1 MKIIYLRKQAP
12 QDFTPLSWE
21 TYFTTFQ
28 DVEIDVNKF
37 RVYTSGGEGPVIV
50 LLHGGGYSG
59 LTWSL
64 FTREIIKKIQCK
76 VAAIDIRGHGE
87 THTTDEDNLSI
98 ETLTKDV
105 TDVLQNLYGV
115 EEAIILVGHSMGGAL
130 AVHCAQNMQNCV
142 GLCVIDVVEGTAMES
157 LSSMQTILRNRPNS
171 FVDIEHAVQWC
182 LRSGQTQ
189 NCESARVSM
198 PSQIKNSVTG
208 KLASSEVAELAD
220 AVIDADLREAAA
232 EILKKQTPGGIEAI
246 SEDQE
251 DEQSTELV
259 KPAETVKMKPP
270 NNYTWRIDLSK
281 TEVYWRGWFQ
291 GLSELF
297 LCTPCPKLLLL
308 ANIHGLDTALTVGQM
323 QGKFQMQVLPRCGH
337 AIHEDLP
344 DRVADI
350 IATFLVRQKITVA
363 LSDFTP
369 LVPGC

>member
-1 MKIIYLRKQAP
+1 M
-12 QDFTPLSWE
+12 
-21 TYFTTFQ
+21 
-28 DVEIDVNKF
+28 
-37 RVYTSGGEGPVIV
+37 YTSGGEGPLLV

-87 THTTDEDNLSI
+87 THTSDEDNLSI
-98 ETLTKDV
+98 ETLTQDV
-105 TDVLQNLYGV
+105 TDVLENVYNT
-115 EEAIILVGHSMGGAL
+115 EEAIILIGHSMGGAL
-130 AVHCAQNMQNCV
+130 AVHCAQNMQNCM

-171 FVDIEHAVQWC
+171 FLDIEHAVQWC

-198 PSQIKNSVTG
+198 PSQIKNSATG

-232 EILKKQTPGGIEAI
+232 EILKKQTPSGIEVI

-251 DEQSTELV
+251 DEQS
-259 KPAETVKMKPP
+259 AEIVIKTTDTVKLKPP
-270 NNYTWRIDLSK
+270 NNYIWRIDLSK

-291 GLSELF
+291 GLSDLF
-297 LCTPCPKLLLL
+297 LSTQCPKLLLL

-350 IATFLVRQKITVA
+350 IATFLVRQKIIVA

-369 LVPGC
+369 MVLGC